1 MINNKKKTFIVISV
15 AIVIM
20 VIIILIF
27 INNNNKNKNQPST
40 IIKDGKSD
48 SDVIVDKIT
57 FSNITKVYDGGITT
71 ITADM
76 VNNTTENKN
85 FKLEIILKDEDGK
98 EVKSAIQ
105 VVENLEPDRKKKL
118 TTGIAG
124 NYTNIKEVEFKV
136 MEDE

>member
-1 MINNKKKTFIVISV
+1 MISNKKKAFIVISV

-20 VIIILIF
+20 VIIILVF
-27 INNNNKNKNQPST
+27 INNNNKNKSKPST
-40 IIKDGKSD
+40 IIEDGKAD

-76 VNNTTENKN
+76 INKTNENKN
-85 FKLEIILKDEDGK
+85 FKLEIILKDENGK

-105 VVENLEPDRKKKL
+105 VIESLEPNKTKIL

-124 NYTNIKEVEFKV
+124 DYTNIKNIEFKV
-136 MEDE
+136 TEDE

>member
-1 MINNKKKTFIVISV
+1 MINNKKKIFIVISV

-27 INNNNKNKNQPST
+27 INNNKNKNQPST
-40 IIKDGKSD
+40 IIEDGKSD